1 MSIVDLSAL
10 PAPEVLEP
18 LDFEEVYDEGLSAF
32 RDYMGDNW
40 NAALESDPVS
50 KVLEVGAYNKVGN
63 RARVNDACK
72 ALLLA
77 HAIKGDL
84 DQLGAN
90 VNLPRLVIRPE
101 DLLAV
106 PPMAEVLEDDDPF
119 RERIQL
125 AYEGLTTAGPRNSY
139 ILHARNA
146 SGFVLDASAESP
158 APASV
163 TVTVLSTEGDG
174 TATSELLATVAL
186 ALNDDDV
193 RPLGDRVTVQGAEI
207 LNYRIDAILH
217 MNSAGPE
224 GDAARAEA
232 LSRLS
237 KWINPRKRLGVEVA
251 RSAVDAQAH
260 VAGVSRVE
268 LPGWVDL
275 APTKAQAAY
284 CTGYSV
290 RVADE
295 KPTAQQ

>member
-32 RDYMGDNW
+32 RTYMGDNW

-50 KVLEVGAYNKVGN
+50 KLLEVGAYNKVGN

-90 VNLPRLVIRPE
+90 VDLKRLVILPA

-106 PPMAEVLEDDDPF
+106 PPVAEVLEDDDPF

-146 SGFVLDASAESP
+146 SGLVRDATAESP
-158 APASV
+158 SPANV

-174 TATSELLATVAL
+174 TATPELLATVAT

-193 RPLGDRVTVQGAEI
+193 RPLGDRVKVQGAQI
-207 LNYRIDAILH
+207 LKYRIDAILH

-224 GDAARAEA
+224 RDAALAEA
-232 LSRLS
+232 KARLA

-251 RSAVDAQAH
+251 RSAVDAQVH

-268 LPGWVDL
+268 LTGWVDL
-275 APTKAQAAY
+275 SPTKAQAAF
-284 CTGYSV
+284 CTGYDV
-290 RVADE
+290 RLADE
-295 KPTAQQ
+295 KPIAQQ